1 MRSLSVVLVPPS
13 GLVGLAQVV
22 EDGLVVVVHPPH
34 VVVALLDGLP
44 HLALARAEPASKVR
58 LELLHLGHVERRVAV
73 LQHVLDQAGDGE
85 GAARVANKKERF
97 K

>member
-1 MRSLSVVLVPPS
+1 MRNSASVPPP

-44 HLALARAEPASKVR
+44 DLTLARAEPARKVP
-58 LELLHLGHVERRVAV
+58 LELLHLVHVELRVPV
-73 LQHVLDQAGDGE
+73 LQHVLDQARDGE
-85 GAARVANKKERF
+85 GAARVASE
-97 K
+97 